1 MLGLARALGETIA
14 VFLVIGRAD
23 GRFPASPADV
33 FTRLIRPGQTLT
45 TKLNG
50 PESVLAGTTGP
61 HWSALCALGLLLL
74 GSVGLVTVAGQ
85 RRRSRRV
92 RDRAGAANRHRAAA
106 GLRPAWSI
114 ISRRT
119 VDRLARL
126 VAFGALGV
134 TLLLVAAIGVVVV
147 TRGALAMHPSFWWRQ
162 ATGGSGAGGIRDQLV
177 GTSLLVLVAGLLAA
191 PVGLGLGL
199 VLSTYARP
207 AVARWAHTATLTLG
221 GMPSILLGLWGY
233 WLFSVR
239 LGWGRSWLT
248 GSILLAF
255 LAVPPV
261 AVAVAAAVTALPP
274 ERREAALACGL
285 RPDQMVRSVL
295 IPQAL
300 PGLVTGTLLGLARA
314 AGETA
319 PLLFTAAVFTGAPA
333 IPSGVTDAPV
343 SALSTHIFTLA
354 QDAAEPGAIR
364 AAWGAALALVV
375 VAALLVLAAIPARR
389 RMERAVR

>member
-1 MLGLARALGETIA
+1 
-14 VFLVIGRAD
+14 
-23 GRFPASPADV
+23 
-33 FTRLIRPGQTLT
+33 
-45 TKLNG
+45 
-50 PESVLAGTTGP
+50 
-61 HWSALCALGLLLL
+61 
-74 GSVGLVTVAGQ
+74 
-85 RRRSRRV
+85 
-92 RDRAGAANRHRAAA
+92 
-106 GLRPAWSI
+106 
-114 ISRRT
+114 
-119 VDRLARL
+119 
-126 VAFGALGV
+126 
-134 TLLLVAAIGVVVV
+134 
-147 TRGALAMHPSFWWRQ
+147 
-162 ATGGSGAGGIRDQLV
+162 
-177 GTSLLVLVAGLLAA
+177 
-191 PVGLGLGL
+191 
-199 VLSTYARP
+199 
-207 AVARWAHTATLTLG
+207 
-221 GMPSILLGLWGY
+221 MPSILLGLWGY

-261 AVAVAAAVTALPP
+261 AVAVASAVAALPP

-354 QDAAEPGAIR
+354 QDAAEPGATR

-375 VAALLVLAAIPARR
+375 VAALLVLAAVPARR
-389 RMERAVR
+389 RMERAIR